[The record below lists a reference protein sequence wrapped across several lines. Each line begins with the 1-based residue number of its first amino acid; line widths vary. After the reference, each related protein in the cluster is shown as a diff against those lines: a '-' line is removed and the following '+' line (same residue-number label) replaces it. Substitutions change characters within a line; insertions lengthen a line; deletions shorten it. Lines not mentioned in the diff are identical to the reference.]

1 MKSKSLLA
9 LALAMCFSAAGHAEE
24 VAVDIDKPLLQS
36 VWVTSG
42 FWSYHQA
49 HRDCYNQDNKGIGF
63 EVALNDNWALALGR
77 YRNSVREHSRYV
89 QAVWT
94 PDAAQLHFGDL
105 RVTGGIAVG
114 VVDGYPDMRQG
125 KFFPALLPVASLE
138 YGRVGLN
145 VTYIPTIAGRVDG
158 AVAVQLKVKALQV

>member
-9 LALAMCFSAAGHAEE
+9 LALAMCLSAAGHAEE
-24 VAVDIDKPLLQS
+24 VAVEATKPLQS
-36 VWVTSG
+36 LWVTSG

-49 HRDCYNQDNKGIGF
+49 HRDYYNQDNKGIGF
-63 EVALNDNWALALGR
+63 EAAFNDNWSLALGR

-94 PDAAQLHFGDL
+94 PDVAQVRFGEL
-105 RVTGGIAVG
+105 RVTGGIAFG
-114 VVDGYPDMRQG
+114 LVDGYPDMRQG

-158 AVAVQLKVKALQV
+158 AVAVQLKVKAWEF